1 MGQVL
6 GITLLPDEKVKLVI
20 RRSWIGVV
28 LIWTVVVALVVI
40 LTITWGAI
48 INSQS
53 GSPGLDDSFSA
64 IAPSIKLPDYWLLVW
79 IINGLLVVGGLVA
92 TFVYSRNELYVTS
105 QRLIHRQTVAPFAE
119 SVNAISLED
128 IEDVSM
134 KREGPW
140 AYIFRLGTLR
150 MSTISD
156 ETTYIFGFV
165 GTPQDEVDTIM
176 SMVRRAKHRGQVMDM
191 PMNRHHR

>member
-1 MGQVL
+1 MGQIQ
-6 GITLLPDEKVKLVI
+6 GITLLPDEKIKLVI
-20 RRSWIGVV
+20 RRSWIGLA
-28 LIWTVVVALVVI
+28 LIWAAVVALVIV
-40 LTITWGAI
+40 LTITWGVI

-53 GSPGLDDSFSA
+53 GSPGLNDSFSA
-64 IAPSIKLPDYWLLVW
+64 IAPAIKLPDYWLLVW
-79 IINGLLVVGGLVA
+79 IINGLLLVGGLVA

-105 QRLIHRQTVAPFAE
+105 QRLIHRHTLAPFAE
-119 SVNAISLED
+119 SINAISLED

-140 AYIFRLGTLR
+140 AYIFRLGTIR

-191 PMNRHHR
+191 PMNQRHR